1 MLVHDLLLFPDRRHY
16 LCTTVCCKQRHGTWI
31 GLQGFQWKEFWNG
44 PINRWIHDHLFSW
57 SVQKVSCILTI
68 VLLCYHLHWFVSVS
82 NNNFFSSLRLLSKEF
97 VLLKSLG
104 NYFPFECTVG
114 MNGKVWIN
122 ASSTSHT
129 IIIANAITNSE
140 YMTNNQV
147 ESMVKQIVNGI

>member
-1 MLVHDLLLFPDRRHY
+1 M
-16 LCTTVCCKQRHGTWI
+16 
-31 GLQGFQWKEFWNG
+31 
-44 PINRWIHDHLFSW
+44 
-57 SVQKVSCILTI
+57 SCILTI
-68 VLLCYHLHWFVSVS
+68 FLLCYHLHWFVSVS
-82 NNNFFSSLRLLSKEF
+82 NNSFFSSLRLLSKEF

-122 ASSTSHT
+122 ASSMSHT

-147 ESMVKQIVNGI
+147 ESMVKQIVNGM